1 MASTAIRLTAEEFAE
16 KRFELADGGRWSEL
30 VTGIVVTLEPPDLS
44 HGNAVLNLTKAFG
57 EQTSRD
63 AAGYACY
70 ELGLIIRRSPDT
82 VLFPAV
88 SWFNEGPRFGESD
101 KVLTDIMPSL
111 VVEVASTNDRRRDL
125 RERIITWHERGVNLV
140 WVIDPLS
147 ERVHSIARGRTPQQ
161 LGAGDVLR
169 GDPVIEGFEIDVAQL
184 FAEPSWW
191 KKG

>member
-16 KRFELADGGRWSEL
+16 KRFELADGGRWAEL

-44 HGNAVLNLTKAFG
+44 HGNAVFNLTKAFG

-63 AAGYACY
+63 TAGYACY
-70 ELGLIIRRSPDT
+70 ELGLIIRRKPDT

-101 KVLTDIMPSL
+101 KVITDVMPAL

-125 RERIITWHERGVNLV
+125 RERIITWHELGVKLV
-140 WVIDPLS
+140 WVIDPIS
-147 ERVHSIARGRTPQQ
+147 ERVHSIARGRTAEQ
-161 LGAGDVLR
+161 LAKGDVLR
-169 GDPVIEGFEIDVAQL
+169 AGPVIEGFQLEVGQL